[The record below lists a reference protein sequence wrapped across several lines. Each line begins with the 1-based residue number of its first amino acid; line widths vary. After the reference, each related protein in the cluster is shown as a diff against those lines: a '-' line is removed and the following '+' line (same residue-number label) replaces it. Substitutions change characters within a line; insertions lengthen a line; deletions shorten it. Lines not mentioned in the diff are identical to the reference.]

1 MKLSEINPTVVLY
14 GVAAGAALWFLMRPK
29 DVAQSVARAG
39 VGVVTGAASGV
50 VVGIGEALGL
60 PETNKP
66 QCQRDMANGDKWAAS
81 FSCPAGDY
89 LKFIFNGYN
98 ATN

>member
-1 MKLSEINPTVVLY
+1 MNINKINPTVLLY

-50 VVGIGEALGL
+50 VVGIGEALGI
-60 PETNKP
+60 PETNRT
-66 QCQRDMANGDKWAAS
+66 QCQIDKANGDKWAAS

-89 LKFIFNGYN
+89 LKYIFNGYT